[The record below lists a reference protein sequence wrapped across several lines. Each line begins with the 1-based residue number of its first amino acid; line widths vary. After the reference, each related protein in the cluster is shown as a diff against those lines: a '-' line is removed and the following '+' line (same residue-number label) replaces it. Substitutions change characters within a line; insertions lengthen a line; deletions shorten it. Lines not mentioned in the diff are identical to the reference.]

1 MSKGVATFCR
11 DSVTPVAA
19 EEGLLASLTPQPSIG
34 CYGSTSD
41 FTSEELEAL
50 DAEGRAVLTEH
61 SFPDCKNV
69 VIINVY
75 CPRADK
81 ENKDRVN
88 FKLRFYK
95 LLQERA
101 EALVNGRR
109 YIIFINKCYYF
120 LPCLAIPGEPLIFQ
134 DCITR

>member
-1 MSKGVATFCR
+1 MYAKRLIINFMLCCA
-11 DSVTPVAA
+11 
-19 EEGLLASLTPQPSIG
+19 
-34 CYGSTSD
+34 
-41 FTSEELEAL
+41 LENS
-50 DAEGRAVLTEH
+50 GRAILTEH
-61 SFPDCKNV
+61 SFPDGKNV

-101 EALVNGRR
+101 EALVKERR
-109 YIIFINKCYYF
+109 YVIFINQLNNNNYYY
-120 LPCLAIPGEPLIFQ
+120 L
-134 DCITR
+134 

>member
-1 MSKGVATFCR
+1 MLKGVATFCR

-19 EEGLLASLTPQPSIG
+19 EEGLSASLTPQPSIG

-50 DAEGRAVLTEH
+50 DAEGRAVLTQH
-61 SFPDCKNV
+61 SFPDGKNV

-101 EALVNGRR
+101 EALVKERR
-109 YIIFINKCYYF
+109 CFCII
-120 LPCLAIPGEPLIFQ
+120 LLIS
-134 DCITR
+134 

>member
-1 MSKGVATFCR
+1 MLKGVVTFCR
-11 DSVTPVAA
+11 NLVTPVAA
-19 EEGLLASLTPQPSIG
+19 EEGLSASLTPQPSIG

-50 DAEGRAVLTEH
+50 DAEGRAILTEH
-61 SFPDCKNV
+61 SFADGKNV

-101 EALVNGRR
+101 EALVKERR
-109 YIIFINKCYYF
+109 YVIFINQ
-120 LPCLAIPGEPLIFQ
+120 LNNNNIFYL
-134 DCITR
+134 